1 MEPQAPRR
9 RLEPGGRQGVA
20 MVDRA
25 HRPRHRGSRFRD
37 DARGIGME
45 KTASGSD
52 AAHKGQGESLPL
64 AGLKVLDIST
74 YIAAP
79 AAAVVLSDFGADV
92 IKIEQPGEGDPN
104 RALFHAASYPKQP
117 SYPATQVNYP
127 WNMDAR
133 NKRSLAIDLKA
144 SEGRAVLDKLIA
156 AADILIINFPHPVR
170 ARLKLAYD
178 DVAHLNPRLIY
189 ASLTG
194 YGEEGPDRDQPGFDS
209 TAYFARS
216 GLCDQMRYEGQP
228 PHFSLPAQGDRA
240 TAMGLLSGILLAL
253 YDRERTGKGTMVST
267 SLLANG
273 LWSNGVYAQAALTG
287 GTLPLRPPRS
297 NPRSAL
303 GNLYRTKDDRW
314 ILLAIPVE
322 DRMWPRLCEALRIP
336 GLETDPRFAEI
347 ETRRA
352 NAEPLTRIFD
362 GVFATRDIAEWRQ
375 RLKTVNVPFSQIAR
389 IEDIA
394 TDEQARASGA
404 VIETGDPEM
413 PLTIAPPFRL
423 KGAAMRKP
431 APGPALGADT
441 DTVLAEVG
449 LTAAEIRALRKG
461 GVVG

>member
-1 MEPQAPRR
+1 MTKTSQGAGTAGKPRKSTGK
-9 RLEPGGRQGVA
+9 EQSAKP
-20 MVDRA
+20 
-25 HRPRHRGSRFRD
+25 
-37 DARGIGME
+37 
-45 KTASGSD
+45 SD
-52 AAHKGQGESLPL
+52 PLPL

-92 IKIEQPGEGDPN
+92 IKVEQPGEGDPN
-104 RALFHAASYPKQP
+104 RSIYHAASYPKQP
-117 SYPATQVNYP
+117 SYPTAQVNYP

-144 SEGRAVLDKLIA
+144 PEGRAVLDRLIKE
-156 AADILIINFPHPVR
+156 ADILIINFPHPVR

-178 DVAHLNPRLIY
+178 DVAPDNPRLIY

-216 GLCDQMRYEGQP
+216 GICDQLRYEGQP

-240 TAMGLLSGILLAL
+240 TAMGLLSGILMAL
-253 YDRERTGKGTMVST
+253 YNREKTGLGTMVST

-287 GTLPLRPPRS
+287 GTLPLRPPRDK
-297 NPRSAL
+297 PRSAL
-303 GNLYRTKDDRW
+303 GNLYRTRDDRW

-322 DRMWPRLCEALRIP
+322 DRMWPRLCEALRRP
-336 GLETDPRFAEI
+336 GIEQDPRFAEMT
-347 ETRRA
+347 ERRA
-352 NAEPLTRIFD
+352 NSDALTVIFD
-362 GVFATRDIAEWRQ
+362 EVFATQDIVEWRK
-375 RLKTVNVPFSQIAR
+375 RLKHVNVPFSQVAR

-394 TDEQARASGA
+394 DDEQARASGA
-404 VIETGDPEM
+404 VVETGDPEM
-413 PLTIAPPFRL
+413 PLTIAAPFRL
-423 KGAAMRKP
+423 KGAGMRAP
-431 APGPALGADT
+431 LPGPALGADT
-441 DTVLAEVG
+441 DSVLAEAG
-449 LTAAEIRALRKG
+449 LAATEIAALRKK